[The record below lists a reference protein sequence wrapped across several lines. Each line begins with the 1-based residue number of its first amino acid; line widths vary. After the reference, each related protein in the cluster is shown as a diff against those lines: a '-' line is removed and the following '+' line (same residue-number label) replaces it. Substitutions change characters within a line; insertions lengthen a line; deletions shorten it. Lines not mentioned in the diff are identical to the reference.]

1 MAQPVEFDSR
11 GDGSVGAFPDPS
23 IKVREPLFSEV
34 LTKVHKAKETDDKIK
49 ILQQA
54 DCSALRQILKW
65 NFDPNIQS
73 DLPEGTPPYI
83 ENEAPEGTEHMLLR
97 TEGDKLWNFVKS
109 IIGYDENN
117 NPKYKSANPK
127 LQKMDRERMFVRLLE
142 GLHKD
147 EAKLLCAAKDKELT
161 YKEFK
166 DDKGKVTSTRGIKG
180 LSKQVLMEAFNWDE
194 DFKVKSV

>member
-23 IKVREPLFSEV
+23 IKVREPLFSEI
-34 LTKVHKAKETDDKIK
+34 LTKVHKAKVVADKVK
-49 ILQQA
+49 ILKQE
-54 DCSALRQILKW
+54 DCSALRQLLKW
-65 NFDPNIQS
+65 NFDPNIET

-97 TEGDKLWNFVKS
+97 TEGDKLWHYVKTRS
-109 IIGYDENN
+109 IRDGKEYW
-117 NPKYKSANPK
+117 KSADPN
-127 LQKMDRERMFVRLLE
+127 LQSTKKENMFIRLLE

-147 EAKLLCAAKDKELT
+147 EAKLLCKVKDKKLMHNKNNT
-161 YKEFK
+161 DGY
-166 DDKGKVTSTRGIKG
+166 KG
-180 LSKQVLMEAFNWDE
+180 LSAPVCKEAFGWDD